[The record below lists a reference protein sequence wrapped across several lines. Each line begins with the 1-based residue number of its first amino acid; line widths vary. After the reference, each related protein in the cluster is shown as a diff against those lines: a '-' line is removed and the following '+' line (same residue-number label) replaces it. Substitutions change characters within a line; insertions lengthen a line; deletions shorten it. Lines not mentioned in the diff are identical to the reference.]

1 MPRQSRTDRLLAEK
15 EQKLEAEVARAVA
28 EAERLG
34 GELRLLRDL
43 RKQLTTL
50 PKRASR
56 AKRVVAASTQTNTN
70 TTATAA

>member
-1 MPRQSRTDRLLAEK
+1 MPRQSRTDRLLADK
-15 EQKLEAEVARAVA
+15 EQKLELEVARAVA

-43 RKQLTTL
+43 RKQLGTL
-50 PKRASR
+50 PKRPSR
-56 AKRVVAASTQTNTN
+56 SKRVVAAPPTNTN